1 MGFFTVLL
9 IAIGLAAD
17 CFVVALGGSI
27 SRRNLSFL
35 QVGRVALSFGV
46 FQGVMPVLGWLAGL
60 TVVNLVADYDHWVAL
75 ALLGFVGGKM
85 LWESFRSGDGQNE
98 KADITRGWLLL
109 TLSVATSIDALAV
122 GLTFAFVIVNIL
134 LAGLTIGIIA
144 FAGSIIG
151 FQLGKKAHSLIGKRA
166 EVIGGLIL
174 IGIGIKIVLEH
185 VL

>member
-27 SRRNLSFL
+27 SRRNLSLL
-35 QVGRVALSFGV
+35 QIGRVSLSFGS
-46 FQGVMPVLGWLAGL
+46 FQAFMPVLGWLAGL

-85 LWESFRSGDGQNE
+85 VWESFHSKDGQSE
-98 KADITRGWLLL
+98 KGDITRGWLLL

-122 GLTFAFVIVNIL
+122 GLTFAFVKVNIL
-134 LAGLTIGIIA
+134 LASLTIGIIA
-144 FAGSIIG
+144 FVGSIIG
-151 FQLGKKAHSLIGKRA
+151 FQLGKKAHHLIGKRA

-174 IGIGIKIVLEH
+174 IGIGIKIVLDH

>member
-1 MGFFTVLL
+1 MEFLTVFL
-9 IAIGLAAD
+9 IALGLAAD

-35 QVGRVALSFGV
+35 QVGRVSLSFGV
-46 FQGVMPVLGWLAGL
+46 FQAVMPVLGWLAGL
-60 TVVNLVADYDHWVAL
+60 TVVNLVDDYDHWLAL

-85 LWESFRSGDGQNE
+85 VWESFRSKDGRSE
-98 KADITRGWLLL
+98 SADITRGWLLV

-122 GLTFAFVIVNIL
+122 GLTFAFIKVNV
-134 LAGLTIGIIA
+134 LAASLTIGTVA
-144 FAGSIIG
+144 FLVTVIG
-151 FQLGKKAHSLIGKRA
+151 FLLGKKAHRLMGRRA

-174 IGIGIKIVLEH
+174 IGIGIKIVMEH

>member
-1 MGFFTVLL
+1 MEFLTVFLTAL
-9 IAIGLAAD
+9 GLAAD

-27 SRRNLSFL
+27 SRRNISFL

-46 FQGVMPVLGWLAGL
+46 FQAVMPVLGWLAGL

-85 LWESFRSGDGQNE
+85 IWEAFRPRVGRSDN
-98 KADITRGWLLL
+98 ADITRGWLLL

-122 GLTFAFVIVNIL
+122 GLTFAFVKVDIL
-134 LAGLTIGIIA
+134 LASLTIGIVS
-144 FAGSIIG
+144 FGVTIIG
-151 FQLGKKAHSLIGKRA
+151 FVLGKKANHLIGSRA

-185 VL
+185 IL